1 MLKLIMCL
9 KRLPQLTRQEFD
21 HHWRN
26 IHAPLVT
33 SYAEL
38 LGIRKY
44 VQTRPFGDEAAQRA
58 LEKVR
63 GTVAV
68 NFDGCAELWWDS
80 MEAHLAARKTTEGL
94 QALAALIEDEK
105 RFVDLSASQLWYGE
119 ERQIISVSGHTE

>member
-33 SYAEL
+33 GYAEL

-44 VQTRPFGDEAAQRA
+44 VQTVPFGDEAAQLA
-58 LEKVR
+58 LEKIR
-63 GTVAV
+63 GTNAV

-94 QALAALIEDEK
+94 KALQILIKDEK

-119 ERQIISVSGHTE
+119 ERLIVPVTE